1 MSIEASEEVEENALL
16 VGAIKV
22 HSIGFKIQLSVLTAT
37 LLTPDTRMAVKER
50 R

>member
-16 VGAIKV
+16 VGAI
-22 HSIGFKIQLSVLTAT
+22 GFKIQLSVLTAT
-37 LLTPDTRMAVKER
+37 VLTPDTRMAVKER